1 MSASCFLFR
10 KLLHQ
15 EEVLHQFVALFY
27 QKISPHVLFLPL
39 RTCQTVLHRKY
50 TASFSLYPTPNIT
63 L

>member
-27 QKISPHVLFLPL
+27 QKISPRVLFLPL
-39 RTCQTVLHRKY
+39 RTCQTVFAQEVHCQL
-50 TASFSLYPTPNIT
+50 
-63 L
+63 